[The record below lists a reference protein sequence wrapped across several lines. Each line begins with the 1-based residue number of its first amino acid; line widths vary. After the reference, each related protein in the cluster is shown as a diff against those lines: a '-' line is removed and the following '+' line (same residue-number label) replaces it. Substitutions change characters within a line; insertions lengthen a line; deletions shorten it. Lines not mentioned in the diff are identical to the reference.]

1 MMIKIRTSI
10 LTILMMLFTAVTAVA
25 QASLSVQA
33 PGQVIQG
40 RNFTITYR
48 LVNAEGTINTAP
60 ELKGCVLR
68 YGPAKSTMQSY
79 EFINGKSSSTTTY
92 DYSFT
97 YYAEKAGTVTIPSMS
112 INVDGKT
119 LKSQPKTITILP
131 PDKSAQQDS
140 RQSAGNGAPAGSV
153 NGGNVKK
160 ISPNDLIVT
169 VTLSKNHIYEQEAV
183 IATIKVY
190 TKHNISSFR
199 ATTLPSFDGF
209 LSEELEVHEQPKIE
223 HFRGDNYYSAVLK
236 RCLLYPQKS
245 GTLTINS
252 GRYDVTLETYE
263 EISNGFFITRRP
275 IEQNITTVS
284 NQVSVSV
291 SPLPQPQPADFSG
304 AVGHFSVNTTL
315 EPQTL
320 RTNEAATFTYTVNG
334 TGNIKYLKTPDIDFG
349 PGVEEYDP
357 ESESDAHFNGSDM
370 TGTFTATYTIVPQQ
384 VGDFHLGAQKFVYFD
399 PAKKQYVTLD
409 IPAYS
414 RRVAKGTAS
423 AATTVQQTG
432 IDQKIDDILYIKPL
446 KGEKLE
452 EEQHRDF
459 YTTLYLLCYILVA
472 GALIATILIYRRQLK
487 LNADVAGRRTA
498 RANRVANKR
507 LKIARAEM
515 QRHNN
520 EAFYAAL
527 SAALWGYISD
537 KLRIPSSALTRD
549 NISEKLTEAG
559 ATNEL
564 IDQTIHVL
572 DECEMARFTPEHSDT
587 EVSTLYQN
595 ATDVINGLEA
605 TKRNKQ

>member
-1 MMIKIRTSI
+1 MILKFKTSI
-10 LTILMMLFTAVTAVA
+10 LTILMLFTGLVSMA
-25 QASLSVQA
+25 QQLSVQA

-40 RNFTITYR
+40 RNFTVTFR
-48 LVNAEGTINTAP
+48 LINGEGSVSQGP

-68 YGPAKSTMQSY
+68 YGPALSTMQSY
-79 EFINGKSSSTTTY
+79 EMVNGKTSSTVIR
-92 DYSFT
+92 DFSFT
-97 YYAEKAGTVTIPSMS
+97 YYAEKAGTVTVPSIS
-112 INVDGKT
+112 VNVGGKT
-119 LKSQPKTITILP
+119 LKTQAKTITILP
-131 PDKSAQQDS
+131 PDKSQQQAQDS
-140 RQSAGNGAPAGSV
+140 RQSAGNGAPAQSV
-153 NGGNVKK
+153 NSGNVKK

-190 TKHNISSFR
+190 TKHSITSFR

-209 LSEELEVHEQPKIE
+209 LSEELEVKEQPKIE

-236 RCLLYPQKS
+236 RCLLYPQKD

-284 NQVSVSV
+284 NKVSVKV
-291 SPLPQPQPADFSG
+291 SPLPQPKPADFSG
-304 AVGHFSVNTTL
+304 AVGKFSVSTNL
-315 EPQTL
+315 EPQKMH
-320 RTNEAATFTYTVNG
+320 TNEAATYTLVVNG
-334 TGNIKYLKTPDIDFG
+334 TGNIKYLKVPDIDFG

-384 VGDFHLGAQKFVYFD
+384 VGELNVAGSKFVYFD
-399 PAKKQYVTLD
+399 PSTGKYVSLD
-409 IPAYS
+409 IPSYN
-414 RRVAKGTAS
+414 RHVAKGAASAS
-423 AATTVQQTG
+423 AAVQQTG
-432 IDQKIDDILYIKPL
+432 IDKSMDDILYIKAL
-446 KGEKLE
+446 KKNEL
-452 EEQHRDF
+452 RDEHERAF
-459 YTTLYLLCYILVA
+459 YTWFYLLCYLLVA
-472 GALIATILIYRRQLK
+472 GALIATILVYRRQLK

-507 LKIARAEM
+507 LKLARAEM

-520 EAFYAAL
+520 DEFYTAL

-537 KLRIPSSALTRD
+537 KLGIPSSALTRD
-549 NISEKLTEAG
+549 NVSEKLAEAG
-559 ATNEL
+559 ASEQL
-564 IDQTIHVL
+564 IEQTIHVI

-587 EVSTLYQN
+587 EVSILYQN

>member
-1 MMIKIRTSI
+1 MIFKFKTGI
-10 LTILMMLFTAVTAVA
+10 LTLLMLITGLVSFA
-25 QASLSVQA
+25 QAQFVVQA

-40 RNFTITYR
+40 RNFTVTFR
-48 LVNAEGTINTAP
+48 LVNAEGSVSQGP

-68 YGPAKSTMQSY
+68 YGPALSTMESH
-79 EFINGKSSSTTTY
+79 EFINGKQSSTVIR

-97 YYAEKAGTVTIPSMS
+97 YYAEKAGSVTIPSLS
-112 INVDGKT
+112 VNAGGKV
-119 LKSQPKTITILP
+119 LKTQPKTITILP
-131 PDKSAQQDS
+131 PDKSDQQNS
-140 RQSAGNGAPAGSV
+140 RQSAGNGAPAQTV
-153 NGGNVKK
+153 NSGNVKK
-160 ISPNDLIVT
+160 VSPNDLIVT

-190 TKHNISSFR
+190 TKHNITSFR

-209 LSEELEVHEQPKIE
+209 LSEELEVNEQPKIE

-236 RCLLYPQKS
+236 RCLLYPQKD

-284 NQVSVSV
+284 NKVTVNV
-291 SPLPQPQPADFSG
+291 SPLPKPQPADFSG
-304 AVGHFSVNTTL
+304 AVGKFSASTTL

-320 RTNEAATFTYTVNG
+320 RTNEAATYTFVVKG

-357 ESESDAHFNGSDM
+357 ESESDAHFNGQDM

-384 VGDFHLGAQKFVYFD
+384 VGEMNVASNKFVYFD
-399 PAKKQYVTLD
+399 PSKGQYVTIDL
-409 IPAYS
+409 PGYN

-423 AATTVQQTG
+423 AAAAVQQTG
-432 IDQKIDDILYIKPL
+432 IDKSMDDILYIKPL
-446 KGEKLE
+446 KKGEL
-452 EEQHRDF
+452 RDEHVRSF
-459 YTTLYLLCYILVA
+459 YTWFYLLCYVIVAAALITTILV
-472 GALIATILIYRRQLK
+472 YRRQLR

-507 LKIARAEM
+507 LKVARTEM

-520 EAFYAAL
+520 DAFYTAL

-537 KLRIPSSALTRD
+537 KLGIPSSALTRD
-549 NISEKLTEAG
+549 NVSEKLAEAG
-559 ATNEL
+559 ASEQL
-564 IDQTIHVL
+564 IEQTINVI

-587 EVSTLYQN
+587 EVSTMYQN

>member
-1 MMIKIRTSI
+1 MILKIKTSI
-10 LTILMMLFTAVTAVA
+10 LTLIMLLTGLVGMA
-25 QASLSVQA
+25 QSSLVVQA
-33 PGQVIQG
+33 PGQVVQG
-40 RNFTITYR
+40 RNFTVTFR
-48 LVNAEGTINTAP
+48 LVNAEGSVSQGP

-68 YGPAKSTMQSY
+68 YGPALSTMESH
-79 EFINGKSSSTTTY
+79 EFINGKSSSTVIR

-97 YYAEKAGTVTIPSMS
+97 YYAEKAGTVTVPSIS
-112 INVDGKT
+112 VSSGGKT

-140 RQSAGNGAPAGSV
+140 RQSAGNGAPAQNAGQ
-153 NGGNVKK
+153 GTVKK

-190 TKHNISSFR
+190 TKHNITSFR

-209 LSEELEVHEQPKIE
+209 LSEELEVKEQPKLE

-236 RCLLYPQKS
+236 RCLLYPQKD

-284 NQVSVSV
+284 NKVSVNV
-291 SPLPQPQPADFSG
+291 SPLPKPQPADFSG
-304 AVGHFSVNTTL
+304 AVGKFSVSTSL

-320 RTNEAATFTYTVNG
+320 RTNEAATFSYVVKG
-334 TGNIKYLKTPDIDFG
+334 TGNIKYLKTPDLDFG

-357 ESESDAHFNGSDM
+357 ESESDAHFTGSDM
-370 TGTFTATYTIVPQQ
+370 SGTFTATYTIVPQQ
-384 VGDFHLGAQKFVYFD
+384 VGEFNLAASKFVYFD
-399 PAKKQYVTLD
+399 PEKRQYVSLD
-409 IPAYS
+409 IPAYN
-414 RRVAKGTAS
+414 RRVAKGTAT
-423 AATTVQQTG
+423 AATAVQQTG
-432 IDQKIDDILYIKPL
+432 IDKSMDDILYIKPL
-446 KGEKLE
+446 KKGELVDE
-452 EEQHRDF
+452 HIRTF
-459 YTTLYLLCYILVA
+459 NTSLYWLLYALVA
-472 GALIATILIYRRQLK
+472 AALITTIVVYRRQLK

-507 LKIARAEM
+507 LKLARNEM

-520 EAFYAAL
+520 DAFYTAL

-537 KLRIPSSALTRD
+537 KLGIPSSALTRD
-549 NISEKLTEAG
+549 NVSEKLAEAG
-559 ATNEL
+559 ASEEL
-564 IDQTIHVL
+564 IEKTINVI
-572 DECEMARFTPEHSDT
+572 DDCEMARFTPEHSDT
-587 EVSTLYQN
+587 EVSTMYQN

>member
-1 MMIKIRTSI
+1 MIKIKTSI
-10 LTILMMLFTAVTAVA
+10 LTLLMLCTGLIGMA

-40 RNFTITYR
+40 RNFTVTFR
-48 LVNAEGTINTAP
+48 LVNAEGSISTAP

-79 EFINGKSSSTTTY
+79 EYINGKSSSTTTY

-97 YYAEKAGTVTIPSMS
+97 YYAEKAGTTTIPSMS
-112 INVDGKT
+112 LTVDGKT

-153 NGGNVKK
+153 NSGNVKK
-160 ISPNDLIVT
+160 INPNDLIVT

-245 GTLTINS
+245 GTLKINS

-284 NQVSVSV
+284 NQVTVNV

-304 AVGHFSVNTTL
+304 AVGRFTVNTSL

-320 RTNEAATFTYTVNG
+320 RTNEAATFTYTVSG

-349 PGVEEYDP
+349 PGIEDYDP

-399 PAKKQYVTLD
+399 PEKKTYVTLN
-409 IPAYS
+409 IPEYS
-414 RRVAKGTAS
+414 RRVAKG
-423 AATTVQQTG
+423 AATAATAVQQTG
-432 IDQKIDDILYIKPL
+432 IDKQIDDILYIKPL
-446 KGEKLE
+446 KGEKLHQE
-452 EEQHRDF
+452 HERAF
-459 YTTLYLLCYILVA
+459 YTTLYLLCYILIA
-472 GALIATILIYRRQLK
+472 AALIATILIYRRQLK

-507 LKIARAEM
+507 LKLARAEM
-515 QRHNN
+515 QQHHND
-520 EAFYAAL
+520 AFYTAL
-527 SAALWGYISD
+527 SSALWGYIGD
-537 KLRIPSSALTRD
+537 KLGIPASALTRE
-549 NISEKLTEAG
+549 NVSEKLAEAG
-559 ATNEL
+559 ASEEL
-564 IDQTIHVL
+564 IEQTIHVI

-605 TKRNKQ
+605 TKRSKQ

>member
-1 MMIKIRTSI
+1 MIKIKTGI
-10 LTILMMLFTAVTAVA
+10 LTLMMLLCAMVGMA

-40 RNFTITYR
+40 RNFTVTYR
-48 LVNAEGTINTAP
+48 LVNAEGSINTAP

-79 EFINGKSSSTTTY
+79 EFINGKSSSSTTY

-112 INVDGKT
+112 ITVDGKT
-119 LKSQPKTITILP
+119 LKSQPKTIVILP
-131 PDKSAQQDS
+131 PDKSSQQDS
-140 RQSAGNGAPAGSV
+140 RQGNGAPAASV
-153 NGGNVKK
+153 GGGNVKK

-169 VTLSKNHIYEQEAV
+169 VSLSKNHIYEQEAV

-209 LSEELEVHEQPKIE
+209 LSEELEVNEQPKIE

-291 SPLPQPQPADFSG
+291 AALPQPQPADFSG
-304 AVGHFSVNTTL
+304 AVGHFSVNTSL

-399 PAKKQYVTLD
+399 PAKKQYVSLD

-414 RRVAKGTAS
+414 RRVAKGTANAS
-423 AATTVQQTG
+423 AGVQQTG

-446 KGEKLE
+446 KGETLHE
-452 EEQHRDF
+452 EHERSF
-459 YTTLYLLCYILVA
+459 YTTFYLLCYLIVA
-472 GALIATILIYRRQLK
+472 AALIATILIYRRQLK

-507 LKIARAEM
+507 LKLARAEM
-515 QRHNN
+515 QRHHND
-520 EAFYAAL
+520 EFYNAL

-537 KLRIPSSALTRD
+537 KLGIPSSALTRD
-549 NISEKLTEAG
+549 NISEKLAEAG
-559 ATNEL
+559 ASEEL
-564 IDQTIHVL
+564 IAQTIHVL

>member
-1 MMIKIRTSI
+1 M
-10 LTILMMLFTAVTAVA
+10 A
-25 QASLSVQA
+25 QSSLVVQA
-33 PGQVIQG
+33 PGQVVQG
-40 RNFTITYR
+40 RNFTVTFR
-48 LVNAEGTINTAP
+48 LVNAEGSVSQGP

-68 YGPAKSTMQSY
+68 YGPALSTMESH
-79 EFINGKSSSTTTY
+79 EFINGKSSSTVIR

-97 YYAEKAGTVTIPSMS
+97 YYAEKAGTVTVPSIS
-112 INVDGKT
+112 VSSGGKT

-140 RQSAGNGAPAGSV
+140 RQSAGNGAPAQNAGQ
-153 NGGNVKK
+153 GTVKK
-160 ISPNDLIVT
+160 INPNDLIVT

-190 TKHNISSFR
+190 TKHNITSFR

-209 LSEELEVHEQPKIE
+209 LSEELEVKEQPKLE

-236 RCLLYPQKS
+236 RCLLYPQKD

-284 NQVSVSV
+284 NKVSVNV
-291 SPLPQPQPADFSG
+291 SPLPKPQPADFSG
-304 AVGHFSVNTTL
+304 AVGKFSVSTSL

-320 RTNEAATFTYTVNG
+320 RTNEAATFSYVVKG
-334 TGNIKYLKTPDIDFG
+334 SGNIKYLKTPDLDFG

-357 ESESDAHFNGSDM
+357 ESESDAHFTGSDM
-370 TGTFTATYTIVPQQ
+370 SGTFTATYTIVPQQ
-384 VGDFHLGAQKFVYFD
+384 VGEFNLAASKFVYFD
-399 PAKKQYVTLD
+399 PEKRQYVSLD
-409 IPAYS
+409 IPAYN
-414 RRVAKGTAS
+414 RRVAKGTAT
-423 AATTVQQTG
+423 AATAVQQTG
-432 IDQKIDDILYIKPL
+432 IDKSMDDILYIKPL
-446 KGEKLE
+446 KKGELVDE
-452 EEQHRDF
+452 HIRTF
-459 YTTLYLLCYILVA
+459 NTSLYWLLYALVA
-472 GALIATILIYRRQLK
+472 AALITTIVVYRRQLK

-507 LKIARAEM
+507 LKLARNEM

-520 EAFYAAL
+520 DAFYTAL

-537 KLRIPSSALTRD
+537 KLGIPSSALTRD
-549 NISEKLTEAG
+549 NVSEKLAEAG
-559 ATNEL
+559 ASEEL
-564 IDQTIHVL
+564 IEKTINVI
-572 DECEMARFTPEHSDT
+572 DDCEMARFTPEHSDT
-587 EVSTLYQN
+587 EVSTMYQN

>member
-1 MMIKIRTSI
+1 MMIKIKSGI
-10 LTILMMLFTAVTAVA
+10 LTLTMVLFTAICAMA
-25 QASLSVQA
+25 QQASLSVQA

-40 RNFTITYR
+40 RNFTVTFR
-48 LVNAEGTINTAP
+48 LVNAEGSVNNAP

-79 EFINGKSSSTTTY
+79 EFINGKSSSSTTY

-97 YYAEKAGTVTIPSMS
+97 YYAEKAGTATIPSMS
-112 INVDGKT
+112 ITVDGKT

-131 PDKSAQQDS
+131 PDKSSQQDN
-140 RQSAGNGAPAGSV
+140 RQGAGAPAASVGS
-153 NGGNVKK
+153 GNVKK
-160 ISPNDLIVT
+160 INPNDLIVT
-169 VTLSKNHIYEQEAV
+169 VSLSKNHIYEQEAV

-209 LSEELEVHEQPKIE
+209 LSEELEVNEQPKIE
-223 HFRGDNYYSAVLK
+223 HFRGDNYYSVVLK

-245 GTLTINS
+245 GKLTINS

-284 NQVSVSV
+284 NQVSVNV
-291 SPLPQPQPADFSG
+291 SALPQPQPTDFSG

-370 TGTFTATYTIVPQQ
+370 TGTFTATYTIVSQQ

-399 PAKKQYVTLD
+399 PAKKQYVSLD

-423 AATTVQQTG
+423 ASTAVQQTG

-446 KGEKLE
+446 KGETLRE
-452 EEQHRDF
+452 EHERAF
-459 YTTLYLLCYILVA
+459 YTSFYLLCYIIVA
-472 GALIATILIYRRQLK
+472 AALIATILIYRRQLR

-507 LKIARAEM
+507 LKLARTEM
-515 QRHNN
+515 QRHHND
-520 EAFYAAL
+520 EFYTAL

-537 KLRIPSSALTRD
+537 KLGIPSSALTRD
-549 NISEKLTEAG
+549 NISEKLAAAG
-559 ATNEL
+559 ATDEL
-564 IDQTIHVL
+564 IAQAIHVL

>member
-1 MMIKIRTSI
+1 ML
-10 LTILMMLFTAVTAVA
+10 LTGLVGMA
-25 QASLSVQA
+25 QSSLVVQA
-33 PGQVIQG
+33 PGQVVQG
-40 RNFTITYR
+40 RNFTVTFR
-48 LVNAEGTINTAP
+48 LVNAEGSVSQGP

-68 YGPAKSTMQSY
+68 YGPALSTMESH
-79 EFINGKSSSTTTY
+79 EFINGKSSSTVIR

-97 YYAEKAGTVTIPSMS
+97 YYAEKAGTVTVPSIS
-112 INVDGKT
+112 VSSGGKT

-140 RQSAGNGAPAGSV
+140 RQSAGNGAPAQNAGQ
-153 NGGNVKK
+153 GTVKK

-190 TKHNISSFR
+190 TKHNITSFR

-209 LSEELEVHEQPKIE
+209 LSEELEVKEQPKLE

-236 RCLLYPQKS
+236 RCLLYPQKD

-284 NQVSVSV
+284 NKVSVNV
-291 SPLPQPQPADFSG
+291 SPLPKPQPADFSG
-304 AVGHFSVNTTL
+304 AVGKFSVSTSL

-320 RTNEAATFTYTVNG
+320 RTNEAATFSYVVKG
-334 TGNIKYLKTPDIDFG
+334 TGNIKYLKTPDLDFG

-357 ESESDAHFNGSDM
+357 ESESDAHFTGSDM
-370 TGTFTATYTIVPQQ
+370 SGTFTATYTIVPQQ
-384 VGDFHLGAQKFVYFD
+384 VGEFNLAASKFVYFD
-399 PAKKQYVTLD
+399 PEKRQYVSLD
-409 IPAYS
+409 IPAYN
-414 RRVAKGTAS
+414 RRVAKGTAT
-423 AATTVQQTG
+423 AATAVQQTG
-432 IDQKIDDILYIKPL
+432 IDKSMDDILYIKPL
-446 KGEKLE
+446 KKGELVDE
-452 EEQHRDF
+452 HIRTF
-459 YTTLYLLCYILVA
+459 NTSLYWLLYALVA
-472 GALIATILIYRRQLK
+472 AALITTIVVYRRQLK

-507 LKIARAEM
+507 LKLARNEM

-520 EAFYAAL
+520 DAFYTAL

-537 KLRIPSSALTRD
+537 KLGIPSSALTRD
-549 NISEKLTEAG
+549 NVSEKLAEAG
-559 ATNEL
+559 ASEEL
-564 IDQTIHVL
+564 IEKTINVI
-572 DECEMARFTPEHSDT
+572 DDCEMARFTPEHSDT
-587 EVSTLYQN
+587 EVSTMYQN